1 MITVEKIEENLKNL
15 IGKPFNE
22 NDVICAFEDFEENGE
37 SKVYFDYLSNGDVIA
52 SIDTKNSQ
60 YWFYITTSFCSENK
74 DFNIIITNIEVEKR
88 F

>member
-1 MITVEKIEENLKNL
+1 MITVEKIEENLINL

-52 SIDTKNSQ
+52 SIDT
-60 YWFYITTSFCSENK
+60 
-74 DFNIIITNIEVEKR
+74 
-88 F
+88 

>member
-1 MITVEKIEENLKNL
+1 MITVEKIEENLINL

-52 SIDTKNSQ
+52 SIDTKIVNIGSTLQ
-60 YWFYITTSFCSENK
+60 HRFILQIKTS
-74 DFNIIITNIEVEKR
+74 V
-88 F
+88 

>member
-1 MITVEKIEENLKNL
+1 MITVEKIEENLINL

-52 SIDTKNSQ
+52 SIDTK
-60 YWFYITTSFCSENK
+60 K
-74 DFNIIITNIEVEKR
+74 
-88 F
+88 